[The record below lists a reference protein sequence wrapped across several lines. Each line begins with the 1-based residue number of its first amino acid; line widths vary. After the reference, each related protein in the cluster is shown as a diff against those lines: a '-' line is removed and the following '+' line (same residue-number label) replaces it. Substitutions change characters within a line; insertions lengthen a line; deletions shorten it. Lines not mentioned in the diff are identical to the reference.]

1 VEASLD
7 SASVA
12 AELPEEPSGV
22 DASSSD
28 GSSLTTELPEEP
40 SVQASPG
47 LEGGA
52 VARRASS
59 SDSWGPPPT
68 TRAHVAPALLPLE
81 RVDDDPTFRIRP
93 EGDLSLLA
101 TDIARLGQL
110 SPIELRLRPP
120 DRFQVVSGFRRVA
133 ALRFLQRERVLARLH
148 TDLSDEDALLLA
160 LASAIHSTPARREDL
175 EATSARWES
184 QGLLFPAARDM
195 LEKALAPE
203 DPLAP
208 ETVDENGEAVR
219 EVDPDEMAAD
229 LTLRVAELNQEL
241 SLLSDAFGDLEG
253 SKRRE
258 LLEQL
263 RYASQLVSYLER
275 L

>member
-1 VEASLD
+1 VLAPEGSG
-7 SASVA
+7 SAA
-12 AELPEEPSGV
+12 AEQETPSEKAAVVGEEVQSLPLPAPQPGRRGSG
-22 DASSSD
+22 A
-28 GSSLTTELPEEP
+28 
-40 SVQASPG
+40 
-47 LEGGA
+47 EG
-52 VARRASS
+52 R
-59 SDSWGPPPT
+59 GPPPT
-68 TRAHVAPALLPLE
+68 TRAHVAPALLSLD

-110 SPIELRLRPP
+110 SPVELRLRPP
-120 DRFQVVSGFRRVA
+120 DRFQIISGFRRVA
-133 ALRFLQRERVLARLH
+133 ALKFLQREKVLARLH
-148 TDLSDEDALLLA
+148 TDLSDEDALLIA
-160 LASAIHSTPARREDL
+160 LASAIHSAPATREDL
-175 EATSARWES
+175 ESSSARWEA

-229 LTLRVAELNQEL
+229 LTVRVAELNQEL
-241 SLLSDAFGDLEG
+241 SLLADAFRDLDNT
-253 SKRRE
+253 KRRD

>member
-1 VEASLD
+1 MRPLEPGFSSPGSQPSFEGEGAGLRAVPAQG
-7 SASVA
+7 
-12 AELPEEPSGV
+12 EPSELGP
-22 DASSSD
+22 
-28 GSSLTTELPEEP
+28 GSNADP
-40 SVQASPG
+40 VR
-47 LEGGA
+47 GGA
-52 VARRASS
+52 KAHERWS
-59 SDSWGPPPT
+59 PPPAA
-68 TRAHVAPALLPLE
+68 RPHVAPALLPLD
-81 RVDDDPTFRIRP
+81 RVDDDPTFRVRP

-110 SPIELRLRPP
+110 SPVELRLRPP

-160 LASAIHSTPARREDL
+160 LASAIHSTPATREDL
-175 EATSARWES
+175 ESASSRWEAK
-184 QGLLFPAARDM
+184 GLLFPAARDM

-208 ETVDENGEAVR
+208 ETVDENGEAVS
-219 EVDPDEMAAD
+219 EIDPDEMAAD

-241 SLLSDAFGDLEG
+241 SLLADAFGDLDG
-253 SKRRE
+253 QRRRE